1 MFLGIVISPISYIC
15 SIGPIYMLK
24 RLYTCLLF
32 ICLAASAVSA
42 QECGFIYVTPNGA
55 NSGSAGTKATPANL
69 AYGLSLLNGT
79 NNIMRIAQG
88 TYDISN
94 AITIPSNIT
103 LEGGYNA
110 STWVKSNSTPTI
122 IHRTSANI
130 LSSPNRLVGL
140 SAINST
146 NFNLLDLTIIVDD
159 AVGNGV
165 TTYGIYVSNCS
176 NYVISRCI
184 IDCGKGSAGV
194 NGLPGAGGTAGG
206 NGGNGESGEDE
217 GNCCR
222 MPGPGG
228 SGSFV
233 GSNAGGN
240 GGMGANRGAFDV
252 DEQNVLGQTLYYAC
266 CDYSNDGPPGQSG
279 AGQGG
284 GQGGSGGQ
292 KLCNLTYAQTNCLA
306 DLPNQ
311 GGTGA
316 DGANGLTGL
325 IGLQGVAQHIGG
337 YYVPGTGATGQAG
350 LTHGAG
356 GGGGG
361 GGGAK
366 GCEPAV
372 LNPLDG
378 DTVYYTSGSGGGGGG
393 GGEGGQLAQGGS
405 GGSGGG
411 GSFGIY
417 ITGNGINGTV
427 QDCNY
432 ILAQGGTGGA
442 GGAGGIGGVGGQGGE
457 GGYLGDN
464 GPTNSC
470 NTGRGGNGGDG
481 GDGGNGGNGGAGSNG
496 IRVGLYQDPTGIQVL
511 NPNNYNPFAP
521 NVFVTYTGC
530 SKSDIIIS
538 TDATGLVNW
547 QFGFNANPP
556 LSNLATDTIRYTGLG
571 LRSITVIVD
580 GVPYNF
586 ANFVNVDQTYAQ
598 PAIQASA
605 TTICVGSSVN
615 FNTPATM
622 QGYTWTFPG
631 GSPANS
637 SNQNAGSVAFNTAG
651 TYNVRLQTQ
660 SCCGISDTTVQI
672 KVLNNVQVSLANDTA
687 ICFTDPLPILNAGNP
702 GATYV
707 WTKNGTPIGGNT
719 PTLQTTGA
727 GTYNVTVSYG
737 TGCTGTDSYTLT
749 INTSVPVDLGTDTTA
764 VCIGAS
770 LPILNAG
777 IPNST
782 YQWKLNGNPI
792 GTNTQTIQTTLPG
805 EYEVF
810 VTSPTGCFG
819 SDVTQLLISD
829 PQVNLGLDQSV
840 CANDQFPILDAGNG
854 PGATYVWT
862 LNNNP
867 IGGNTQLLTTS
878 GAGTYVVNLTNQF
891 GCTANGD
898 FALTVNPT
906 LFASITCPPSVILGQ
921 LASFADGTTPNP
933 QTWVWNFGDN
943 SPIDNNQNTSH
954 TYNDIGLR
962 PVFMIA
968 SNGLC
973 SDTAYCLVDVLYDCN
988 ALGLNAAFSIS
999 NDTIDI
1005 DGFGYAEFTDNSNP
1019 PATGWLWNFGDGET
1033 STQQNPV
1040 HLYITP
1046 GTYTV
1051 TLTITNYNCT
1061 SQTTQQVIVIDS
1073 ETGITELTNG
1083 GIVKVFPNP
1092 ATDMLN
1098 IVLPDMVSKAQFELY
1113 DATGRVVTTQ
1123 QLVNSTTQ
1131 VDVSPLTAGMYF
1143 FKYYLPN
1150 TGYAG
1155 AGKLVIK

>member
-1 MFLGIVISPISYIC
+1 MI
-15 SIGPIYMLK
+15 K
-24 RLYTCLLF
+24 RLYTSLVLLL
-32 ICLAASAVSA
+32 ISLSALNA
-42 QECGFIYVTPNGA
+42 QECGFVYVTPNGA
-55 NSGSAGTKATPANL
+55 SSGAAGTRANPANL
-69 AYGLSLLNGT
+69 TYGLTLLSGT
-79 NNIMRIAQG
+79 DNIMRLAQG
-88 TYDISN
+88 EYI
-94 AITIPSNIT
+94 ITNTITVPSNVT
-103 LEGGYNA
+103 FEGGFNA
-110 STWVKSNSTPTI
+110 TTWVKSNSTPTN

-130 LSSPNRLVGL
+130 LTNPNRLIAL

-146 NFNLLDLTIIVDD
+146 NFNLLDLTITVDD
-159 AVGNGV
+159 AIGNGV
-165 TTYGIYVSNCS
+165 TTYGIYANTCT

-184 IDCGKGSAGV
+184 IDCGAGSAGV
-194 NGLPGAGGTAGG
+194 SGLPGAGGLPGTGG
-206 NGGNGESGEDE
+206 GDGEPGEDE

-222 MPGPGG
+222 NPGLGG
-228 SGSFV
+228 TGSFP
-233 GSNAGGN
+233 GSNAGGT
-240 GGMGANRGAFDV
+240 GGVGANRGAFDI
-252 DEQNVLGQTLYYAC
+252 DEQDVLGQTFYYAC

-284 GQGGSGGQ
+284 GQGGEGGQ

-311 GGTGA
+311 GGTGD
-316 DGANGLTGL
+316 DGADGLTGL
-325 IGLQGVAQHIGG
+325 NGLQGIAQHIGG
-337 YYVPGTGATGQAG
+337 YYVPGTGAIGQAG

-372 LNPLDG
+372 LNPLNG

-417 ITGNGINGTV
+417 ITNSGINGTV
-427 QDCNY
+427 QDCLY
-432 ILAQGGTGGA
+432 LLANGGSGGTGGA
-442 GGAGGIGGVGGQGGE
+442 GGIGGAGGPGGE
-457 GGYLGDN
+457 GGYLGNN

-481 GDGGNGGNGGAGSNG
+481 GKGGDGGAGGAGSNG
-496 IRVGLYQDPTGIQVL
+496 ISIGLYQDPAGVQVL

-530 SKSDIIIS
+530 SKSDILIS
-538 TDATGLVNW
+538 TDASGLVNW
-547 QFGFNANPP
+547 QYGYNANPP
-556 LSNLATDTIRYTGLG
+556 LSDQATDTIRYTGLG

-598 PAIQASA
+598 PAITASA
-605 TTICVGSSVN
+605 TTICVGASVN
-615 FNTPATM
+615 FSTTATM

-631 GSPANS
+631 GTPAS
-637 SNQNAGSVAFNTAG
+637 SSSQNPGAVTFNTAG

-660 SCCGISDTTVQI
+660 SCCGISDTTVRI
-672 KVLNNVQVSLANDTA
+672 NVLNSVQVALANDTT
-687 ICFTDPLPILNAGNP
+687 ICFTDPLPLLNAGNP
-702 GATYV
+702 GASYA
-707 WTKNGTPIGGNT
+707 WTFNGSPTGGNT
-719 PTLQTTGA
+719 ANLQTSGA

-737 TGCTGTDSYTLT
+737 PGCTGTDSYTLT
-749 INTSVPVDLGTDTTA
+749 INTSLPVDLGTDTTA
-764 VCIGAS
+764 VCIGAP

-782 YQWKLNGNPI
+782 YAWKLNGNPI

-819 SDVTQLLISD
+819 SDITQILISD

-862 LNNNP
+862 LNGSP
-867 IGGNTQLLTTS
+867 IGGNTQQLLTS
-878 GAGTYVVNLTNQF
+878 GAGTYEVNLVNQF
-891 GCTANGD
+891 GCPASGD
-898 FALTVNPT
+898 FDLTVNPT
-906 LFASITCPPSVILGQ
+906 LFASISCPPTVTLGQ
-921 LASFADGTTPNP
+921 SASFSDGTTPNP
-933 QTWVWNFGDN
+933 QNWIWNFGDN
-943 SPIDNNQNTSH
+943 TAIDNNQNTSH
-954 TYNDIGLR
+954 TYTEVGLH

-973 SDTAYCLVDVLYDCN
+973 SDTAYCFVDVLYDC
-988 ALGLNAAFSIS
+988 ATLGLNAAFTIS
-999 NDTIDI
+999 DDTIDI
-1005 DGFGYAEFTDNSNP
+1005 DGFGYAEFSDTSTP

-1040 HLYITP
+1040 HLYISP

-1051 TLTITNYNCT
+1051 TLTISNYNCS
-1061 SQTTQQVIVIDS
+1061 SQITQQVIVIDS
-1073 ETGITELTNG
+1073 ETGITELSDGTA
-1083 GIVKVFPNP
+1083 IKIYPNP
-1092 ATDMLN
+1092 ATDILN
-1098 IVLPDMVSKAQFELY
+1098 IVLPESLVKSQFELY
-1113 DATGRVVTTQ
+1113 DATGRVITTQ
-1123 QLVNSTTQ
+1123 QLTNINNQ
-1131 VDVSPLTAGMYF
+1131 IDISPLTSGMYF
-1143 FKYYLPN
+1143 FRYYKPN
-1150 TGYAG
+1150 AGYFG
-1155 AGKLVIK
+1155 AGKLVIKH